1 MGGCYGTSH
10 FFQAPQ
16 ITSTNILESCTVSKR
31 DAVMIP
37 LLNACVN
44 KLRDQG
50 MKQMFLDAV
59 TEHVESYERLGE
71 CLNYR
76 SNHLGPN
83 CVHRLQEV
91 GKIQGRL
98 AGSMK
103 QPY

>member
-1 MGGCYGTSH
+1 MTIVEELVASVYLVGGCYGTSH
-10 FFQAPQ
+10 FFQGPQ

-31 DAVMIP
+31 DAIMIP

-59 TEHVESYERLGE
+59 IEHVESYERLGE

-76 SNHLGPN
+76 SNHWALIVYTGF
-83 CVHRLQEV
+83 
-91 GKIQGRL
+91 K
-98 AGSMK
+98 K
-103 QPY
+103 W